1 MKEAT
6 RAGVRFYERAME
18 YLDELKKEKEGQFIC
33 TLPVF
38 QSGERFNVI
47 SDTCF
52 ISGTIRSFVEGLNEI
67 VVKKLE

>member
-1 MKEAT
+1 
-6 RAGVRFYERAME
+6 ME